1 MKTKLI
7 PLLLIGSLTLG
18 LSSCKKNGG
27 PLSCA
32 ADTVRYS
39 EDLSTFIGNQTK
51 GNCEAV
57 KSSID
62 KLYKSCTT
70 LAVTDREA
78 YEEFQNDF
86 DCNDYN

>member
-1 MKTKLI
+1 MKIKLT
-7 PLLLIGSLTLG
+7 SLAFLAIFAF
-18 LSSCKKNGG
+18 SCKKNGG

-32 ADTVRYS
+32 SDTLKYS
-39 EDLSTFIGNQTK
+39 NDLSTFIGNQTK

-62 KLYKSCTT
+62 KLYRSCTT
-70 LAVTDREA
+70 LAVTDKA
-78 YEEFQNDF
+78 DYEEFQEEF

>member
-1 MKTKLI
+1 MKTKFLS
-7 PLLLIGSLTLG
+7 LLLIGTLTLA
-18 LSSCKKNGG
+18 LSSCKKKGG

-39 EDLSTFIGNQTK
+39 EDISTFINNQTK

-57 KSSID
+57 KSSIN
-62 KLYKSCTT
+62 KLYKSCTA